1 MYMGI
6 LTILIVTDKICCID
20 RIVVDISNLCLLSLF
35 LLFAFFLIPTLIS
48 NTFVVGYDYAY
59 AITSSGPTP
68 TGNTTIQ
75 SSNAPVINDPNL
87 KTEVVFRGYKFPS
100 TMAFLGPNDILLLQK
115 ENGTV
120 ERIVNGSKLSDPLL
134 HLNVSAEGE
143 RGMLGI
149 AVAKHNNGPT
159 YVFLYFTKA
168 GSASSHSPTNVLYRY
183 ELVNNELIDPK
194 LLLSFPTE
202 TEPFHN
208 GGKVIIGLDNNVYVT
223 VGDLYL
229 HRTKAQNYKN
239 GTDPD
244 GSGGILRITQDGKPV
259 GKGILGNKFPLNL
272 YYAYGIRNS
281 FGIDFDPVSGTL
293 WDTENGPDFGDEIN
307 FVEPGFNSG
316 WAQVQGI
323 WKVARPVK
331 DFLPLDVHQIAT
343 HPEANLLSFGGK
355 GKYRAAEFTWEPT
368 VGVTAIKFMNSTKL
382 GEKYKNH
389 IFVADF
395 DNGILY
401 HFQLNDQRNGLIL
414 SGALADK
421 VYSYTNCAFHFK
433 CTVNSSIGW
442 QNINM
447 SFQFSTNTT
456 NEKTWSWKDGEEI
469 TVAPGEAY
477 SLITHMKLNEYV
489 RGSHIAF
496 RGYNETSESWYQLN
510 TQCPSGTNGPLEW
523 KEFKCNIIIPANT
536 TKIIPVLNAGW
547 SSEKGKEAVTLFHV
561 IHLYKF
567 KSCTYETCATVHS
580 NNNITFNFDF
590 ERHNQFGYGFGHITD
605 VQVGPDGYLYV
616 LSLQMDSPVD
626 PDQIFPYDSPAKETI
641 YRIVPAR
648 N

>member
-1 MYMGI
+1 M
-6 LTILIVTDKICCID
+6 
-20 RIVVDISNLCLLSLF
+20 VVDISNLCVLSLF
-35 LLFAFFLIPTLIS
+35 LLFAFFLILALIS
-48 NTFVVGYDYAY
+48 NIFAVRYDYAY
-59 AITSSGPTP
+59 AVASSGPTV
-68 TGNTTIQ
+68 TGKATIQ
-75 SSNAPVINDPNL
+75 SSNAPVIDDPNL
-87 KTEVVFRGYKFPS
+87 KTQVVFRGYKFPS

-115 ENGTV
+115 DNGTV
-120 ERIVNGSKLSDPLL
+120 ERIVNGSELSDPLL
-134 HLNVSAEGE
+134 HLNVSAEAE

-168 GSASSHSPTNVLYRY
+168 SNASSHSPTNVLYRY
-183 ELVNNELIDPK
+183 ELVNNQLIAPK
-194 LLLSFPTE
+194 LLLSFPAE
-202 TEPFHN
+202 AEPFHN
-208 GGKVIIGLDNNVYVT
+208 GGKVIMGPDNNVYVT

-229 HRTKAQNYKN
+229 HRTKAQNFEN

-316 WAQVQGI
+316 WTQVQGI
-323 WKVARPVK
+323 WKPNGTSSGSVTLKPSHLE
-331 DFLPLDVHQIAT
+331 D
-343 HPEANLLSFGGK
+343 FGGK
-355 GKYRAAEFTWEPT
+355 GIYRAPEFTWDES

-389 IFVADF
+389 MFVGDF
-395 DNGILY
+395 HNGILY
-401 HFQLNDQRNGLIL
+401 HFQLNKQRNGLNL

-421 VYSYTNCAFHFK
+421 VDSYTNCGFHFK
-433 CTVNSSIGW
+433 CTVNSSSGW
-442 QNINM
+442 QNINR

-456 NEKTWSWKDGEEI
+456 NENTWSWKDGEEI
-469 TVAPGEAY
+469 TVSPGEAY
-477 SLITHMKLNEYV
+477 SLITHMKLNKYV
-489 RGSHIAF
+489 IGSHIAF
-496 RGYNETSESWYQLN
+496 QGYNESSEVWYPLT

-523 KEFKCNIIIPANT
+523 KEFRCNITIPANT

-547 SSEKGKEAVTLFHV
+547 SSEEGKQAVTLFDV

-567 KSCTYETCATVHS
+567 RSCTYENCSTVHS

-590 ERHNQFGYGFGHITD
+590 EQRNQFGYGFGHITD

-626 PDQIFPYDSPAKETI
+626 PGRTFPYGAPGKETI